1 MSRLKAIVQLTD
13 GWNGETVLMSTT
25 VVSVDLKGLYEKA
38 SSWIRNHALGTV
50 SPCWTMT
57 ALPEGPTIV
66 DYGSHIT
73 FARFIPMDG
82 VPPINTKAKRKTT
95 MSKKKPYSKIE
106 AGKALRALKFAVA
119 RNAKAYAAK
128 GAPDWFL
135 RLNNELAVLAENTI
149 KLRDFLYVKET
160 KDAKVVM
167 SAEANAVC
175 SKALKLLV
183 KQEKQMGD
191 LCATLQARIDLGW
204 PKDPAPCKVAAKK
217 CGCKA
222 GEKCKH
228 DKAPAKKAAAKKGK

>member
-1 MSRLKAIVQLTD
+1 MSRLKATVQITH

-38 SSWIRNHALGTV
+38 SDWIRNHTLGSV
-50 SPCWTMT
+50 SPYWTMT

-106 AGKALRALKFAVA
+106 SGKAIRAIKATAA
-119 RNAKAYAAK
+119 RNAKIYATD
-128 GAPDWFL
+128 GAPDWYL
-135 RLNNELAVLAENTI
+135 RLNNELAVLTENTV

-160 KDAKVVM
+160 KDAKVVL

-217 CGCKA
+217 CGCKV

-228 DKAPAKKAAAKKGK
+228 DKALAKKAVAKKGE